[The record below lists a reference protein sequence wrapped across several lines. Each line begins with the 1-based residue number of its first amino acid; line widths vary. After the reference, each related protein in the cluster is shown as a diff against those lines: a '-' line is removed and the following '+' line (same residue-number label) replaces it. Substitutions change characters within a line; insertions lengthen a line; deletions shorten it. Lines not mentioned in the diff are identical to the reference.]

1 MKTTLL
7 LQHAANIVGGT
18 MTTTPRQANRVAAF
32 LIRQAL
38 EEVVH
43 AQCEL
48 LIHRLDH
55 PVRMQSRLTV
65 LYLFASAEVATTAA
79 YAWFALSRA
88 CHHHAYELGPTA
100 SELRHLLGL
109 VQGLADAEKR

>member
-1 MKTTLL
+1 M
-7 LQHAANIVGGT
+7 
-18 MTTTPRQANRVAAF
+18 
-32 LIRQAL
+32 
-38 EEVVH
+38 H

-65 LYLFASAEVATTAA
+65 LYLFASAEVAKTAE

-88 CHHHAYELGPTA
+88 CHHHAYELAPTA
-100 SELRHLLGL
+100 SELLHLLSL
-109 VQGLADAEKR
+109 VKGLADAEKRLRLEIESVEPREAAGLVQGTEIGAPAQ

>member
-109 VQGLADAEKR
+109 VQGLAVAEER